1 MTSFENY
8 YLQCPCCKSWLTGKQ
23 AKLDSVNQSLLYSD
37 GMVISDLLPISHQKI
52 VLCPACAAFF
62 WRDEQTAEKDKAVL
76 QGFHA
81 YPWSSWHLFG
91 CNLLSSAGRKALIKH
106 YWCVLDKITPLDEQQ
121 EIAIRKSLLW
131 AYNDLYRDAL
141 SFSIKDVYNSKF
153 SLQSWLNLRLFHKRN
168 RLFYEAEQANFQTNL
183 LLLIALTEKLPEP
196 DAAELAEL
204 YREAGDFK
212 KAAEIIE
219 KIDRRTHFINS
230 LIKYIEKGERRVFKV
245 AG

>member
-23 AKLDSVNQSLLYSD
+23 AKSDSINQSLLYSD
-37 GMVISDLLPISHQKI
+37 GMIISDLQPINQQKI

-62 WRDEQTAEKDKAVL
+62 WRHEQTIEKDEAVL

-91 CNLLSSAGRKALIKH
+91 CNLLSNAGRKALIKH
-106 YWCVLDKITPLDEQQ
+106 YWYVLEKIRPLEEKQ
-121 EIAIRKSLLW
+121 EITVRKSLLW

-141 SFSIKDVYNSKF
+141 SFSIKDVYNDKF
-153 SLQSWLNLRLFHKRN
+153 SLQSWLNLRLFHKKN
-168 RLFYEAEQANFQTNL
+168 RLFFEAEQAEFQKNL
-183 LLLIALTEKLPEP
+183 LQLIALTEKTPEP

-212 KAAEIIE
+212 KAAELIE
-219 KIDRRTHFINS
+219 TIDRRTHFINS
-230 LIKYIEKGERRVFKV
+230 LIKHIQKGERLVFKV

>member
-23 AKLDSVNQSLLYSD
+23 ANSDTVNQSLLYSD
-37 GMVISDLLPISHQKI
+37 GMIISDLLPIIEQKI
-52 VLCPACAAFF
+52 VLCPACAIYF
-62 WRDEQTAEKDKAVL
+62 WRDKQTIEKDEAVL
-76 QGFHA
+76 NGFHT

-91 CNLLSSAGRKALIKH
+91 CNLLTNAGRKALVKH
-106 YWCVLDKITPLDEQQ
+106 YWCLLKRIDFVDEKQ
-121 EIAIRKSLLW
+121 EITIRKSLLW
-131 AYNDLYRDAL
+131 AYNDLYRDSL
-141 SFSIKDVYNSKF
+141 SFCFKDLYNNRF
-153 SLQSWLNLRLFHKRN
+153 SFRSWLSLRLFHKRN
-168 RLFYEAEQANFQTNL
+168 RLFFESEQAEFQTNL
-183 LLLIALTEKLPEP
+183 LRLIALTEKMPEP
-196 DAAELAEL
+196 DPADLAEL

-230 LIKYIEKGERRVFKV
+230 LIKYIQNNERRVFKV